1 MGCLVKES
9 LRELNM
15 TENSIK
21 NNTLSAAIPWII
33 GAVALL
39 ILPFI
44 FTGGGSI
51 TIMNQIGITIVLAMS
66 YNMLLGQGGM
76 LSFGHAVYMG
86 IGGFVAVHVMN
97 IVENEYLWLP
107 LPFLPLVG
115 GLVGLGFATI
125 IGSFSTRKA
134 GTVFAMIS
142 LGIGELIAAC
152 CIIITVFFGGE
163 EGISGDRTMAP
174 PTFGIEFI
182 TQKEVYFLIAFW
194 VLLSTFCMYLFT
206 QTPVGKMANAVRD
219 NPERAEFV
227 GYNMRWVRFVSFCAA
242 GFFAGV
248 SGALFAINYEI
259 LTEQNLN
266 LNMSF
271 QVLLATYIGGVGF
284 FLGPI
289 FGAILFTLLQT
300 VIGLQT
306 DLWALYTGIVFILMV
321 MFLPTGLTGL
331 FAMHIIPIQLGRF
344 GMLIRPYSK
353 IFVPGLAFVVGTIAL
368 IELVNHVRHHGE
380 EQFMTLFWI
389 EFDTTSFVPWVLFI
403 LLTAFGFFLARVL
416 AKEVAEAWGDATF
429 VEGERR

>member
-1 MGCLVKES
+1 MSSKKMKQSVFPSVVPWLAA
-9 LRELNM
+9 
-15 TENSIK
+15 
-21 NNTLSAAIPWII
+21 AAI
-33 GAVALL
+33 L
-39 ILPFI
+39 IVLPYI

-86 IGGFVAVHVMN
+86 IDGFVAVHVMN
-97 IVENEYLWLP
+97 LVENEYMWLP

-125 IGSFSTRKA
+125 VGSFSTRKA

-182 TQKEVYFLIAFW
+182 SQKEVYFLIAFW
-194 VLLSTFCMYLFT
+194 VLLSIFVMYLFT

-227 GYNMRWVRFVSFCAA
+227 GYSQRWVRFVSFCGA

-248 SGALFAINYEI
+248 AGALFAINYEI

-266 LNMSF
+266 TVMSF

-284 FLGPI
+284 FLGPV
-289 FGAILFTLLQT
+289 FGAISFTILQT

-306 DLWALYTGIVFILMV
+306 DLWALYTGIVFVLMV
-321 MFLPTGLTGL
+321 MFVPTGLTGL
-331 FAMHIIPIQLGRF
+331 FAMHLIPIQLGRF
-344 GMLIRPYSK
+344 GMLIKPYAK
-353 IFVPGLAFVVGTIAL
+353 IFVPGLAFIVGAIAL
-368 IELVNHVRHHGE
+368 IELINHIRHHGE

-389 EFDTTSFVPWVLFI
+389 EFDTTSFMPWVLF
-403 LLTAFGFFLARVL
+403 LLMTVVGFYISRIFAR
-416 AKEVAEAWGDATF
+416 EVAEAWGEATF

>member
-1 MGCLVKES
+1 MANG
-9 LRELNM
+9 
-15 TENSIK
+15 T
-21 NNTLSAAIPWII
+21 NNTMSMSSVLPWII
-33 GAVALL
+33 AAIALA
-39 ILPFI
+39 ILPFV

-86 IGGFVAVHVMN
+86 LGGFVAVHVMN
-97 IVENEYLWLP
+97 IVEYQEIWLP

-182 TQKEVYFLIAFW
+182 SQKEVYFLIAFW
-194 VLLSTFCMYLFT
+194 VLVSTFLMYLFT

-227 GYNMRWVRFVSFCAA
+227 GYSMRWVRFVSFCAA

-248 SGALFAINYEI
+248 AGGLFAINFEI
-259 LTEQNLN
+259 LTELNLN
-266 LNMSF
+266 LNASF
-271 QVLLATYIGGVGF
+271 TVLLATYIGGVGF

-289 FGAILFTLLQT
+289 VGAILFTLLQT
-300 VIGLQT
+300 VIGLKT
-306 DLWALYTGIVFILMV
+306 DLWALYTGIVFILTV
-321 MFLPTGLTGL
+321 MFLPAGITGF
-331 FAMHIIPIQLGRF
+331 FAMHLVPWHLGRF
-344 GMLIRPYSK
+344 GMLLKPYAK
-353 IFVPGLAFVVGTIAL
+353 IFLPALMFVIGAVGLT
-368 IELVNHVRHHGE
+368 ELVNHSRHHGDE
-380 EQFMTLFWI
+380 VLMSLFWV
-389 EFDTTSFVPWVLFI
+389 EFNTKSAVPYIVFV
-403 LLTAFGFFLARVL
+403 LLTAVGFWFSRFFAT
-416 AKEVAEAWGDATF
+416 EVKEAWGNATF
-429 VEGERR
+429 VEGQRG

>member
-1 MGCLVKES
+1 MANG
-9 LRELNM
+9 
-15 TENSIK
+15 T
-21 NNTLSAAIPWII
+21 NNTMSMSSVLPWII
-33 GAVALL
+33 AAIALV
-39 ILPFI
+39 ILPFV

-86 IGGFVAVHVMN
+86 LGGFVAVHVMN
-97 IVENEYLWLP
+97 IVEYQEIWLP

-182 TQKEVYFLIAFW
+182 SQKEVYFLIAFW
-194 VLLSTFCMYLFT
+194 VLVSTFLMYLFT

-227 GYNMRWVRFVSFCAA
+227 GYSMRWVRFVSFCAA

-248 SGALFAINYEI
+248 AGGLFAINFEI
-259 LTEQNLN
+259 LTELNLN
-266 LNMSF
+266 LNASF
-271 QVLLATYIGGVGF
+271 TVLLATYIGGVGF

-289 FGAILFTLLQT
+289 VGAILFTLLQT
-300 VIGLQT
+300 VIGLKT
-306 DLWALYTGIVFILMV
+306 DLWALYTGVVFILTV
-321 MFLPTGLTGL
+321 MFLPAGLTGF
-331 FAMHIIPIQLGRF
+331 FAMHLVPWHLGRI
-344 GMLIRPYSK
+344 GMLLKPYAK
-353 IFVPGLAFVVGTIAL
+353 IFLPALMFVIGAVGLT
-368 IELVNHVRHHGE
+368 ELVNHARHHGDE
-380 EQFMTLFWI
+380 VLMTLFWV
-389 EFDTTSFVPWVLFI
+389 EFNTKSAVPYIVLV
-403 LLTAFGFFLARVL
+403 LLTAVGFWFSRLFAR
-416 AKEVAEAWGDATF
+416 EVKEAWGDATF
-429 VEGERR
+429 VEGQGR

>member
-1 MGCLVKES
+1 MANG
-9 LRELNM
+9 
-15 TENSIK
+15 T
-21 NNTLSAAIPWII
+21 NNTMSMSSVLPWII
-33 GAVALL
+33 AAIALV
-39 ILPFI
+39 ILPFV

-86 IGGFVAVHVMN
+86 LGGFVAVHVMN
-97 IVENEYLWLP
+97 IVEYQEIWLP

-182 TQKEVYFLIAFW
+182 SQKEVYFLIAFW
-194 VLLSTFCMYLFT
+194 VLVSTLLMYLFT

-227 GYNMRWVRFVSFCAA
+227 GYSMRWVRFVSFCAA

-248 SGALFAINYEI
+248 AGGLFAINFEI
-259 LTEQNLN
+259 LTELNLN
-266 LNMSF
+266 LNASF
-271 QVLLATYIGGVGF
+271 TVLLATYIGGVGF

-289 FGAILFTLLQT
+289 VGAILFTLLQT
-300 VIGLQT
+300 VIGLKT
-306 DLWALYTGIVFILMV
+306 DLWALYTGVVFILTV
-321 MFLPTGLTGL
+321 MYLPAGITGF
-331 FAMHIIPIQLGRF
+331 FAMHLVPWHLGRF
-344 GMLIRPYSK
+344 GMLLKPYAK
-353 IFVPGLAFVVGTIAL
+353 IFLPALMFVIGAVGLT
-368 IELVNHVRHHGE
+368 ELVNHSRHHGDE
-380 EQFMTLFWI
+380 VLMSLFWV
-389 EFDTTSFVPWVLFI
+389 EFNTKSAVPYIVLV
-403 LLTAFGFFLARVL
+403 LLTAVGFWFSRLFAR
-416 AKEVAEAWGDATF
+416 EVKEAWGDATF
-429 VEGERR
+429 VEGQGR

>member
-9 LRELNM
+9 LRELKM

-353 IFVPGLAFVVGTIAL
+353 IFVPGLAFVLGAIAL

-389 EFDTTSFVPWVLFI
+389 EFDTTSFVPWGLFI
-403 LLTAFGFFLARVL
+403 LLTVFGFFFARIF
-416 AKEVAEAWGDATF
+416 AKEVAEAWGEATF

>member
-9 LRELNM
+9 LRESSM

-344 GMLIRPYSK
+344 SMLIRPYSK
-353 IFVPGLAFVVGTIAL
+353 IFVPGLAFVIGTIAL
-368 IELVNHVRHHGE
+368 IEVVNHVRHHGV
-380 EQFMTLFWI
+380 EQFMTLFWV
-389 EFDTTSFVPWVLFI
+389 EFDTTSFVPWVLFV
-403 LLTAFGFFLARVL
+403 LLTTFGFFLARVF
-416 AKEVAEAWGDATF
+416 AKEVAEAWGEATF

>member
-1 MGCLVKES
+1 MQKSALTPA
-9 LRELNM
+9 LPWILA
-15 TENSIK
+15 
-21 NNTLSAAIPWII
+21 AAILF
-33 GAVALL
+33 V
-39 ILPFI
+39 LPFI

-97 IVENEYLWLP
+97 LVENEYMWLP

-227 GYNMRWVRFVSFCAA
+227 GYSQRWVRYVSFCAA

-248 SGALFAINYEI
+248 AGALFAINYEI

-306 DLWALYTGIVFILMV
+306 DLWALYTGLVFILMV
-321 MFLPTGLTGL
+321 MFLPAGLTGL
-331 FAMHIIPIQLGRF
+331 FAMHMIPIQLGRV
-344 GMLIRPYSK
+344 GMLIKPYSK
-353 IFVPGLAFVVGTIAL
+353 IFLPGLAFIVGIIAL
-368 IELVNHVRHHGE
+368 IELINHVRHHGE
-380 EQFMTLFWI
+380 EQFMTLFWV
-389 EFDTTSFVPWVLFI
+389 EFDTTSFVPWVLFALMTI
-403 LLTAFGFFLARVL
+403 VGFYISRIF
-416 AKEVAEAWGDATF
+416 AKEVAEAWGEATF

>member
-1 MGCLVKES
+1 MANG
-9 LRELNM
+9 
-15 TENSIK
+15 TH
-21 NNTLSAAIPWII
+21 NTMSMSSVLPWII
-33 GAVALL
+33 AAIALV
-39 ILPFI
+39 ILPFV

-86 IGGFVAVHVMN
+86 LGGFVAVHVMN
-97 IVENEYLWLP
+97 IVEYQEIWLP

-182 TQKEVYFLIAFW
+182 SQKEVYFLIAFW
-194 VLLSTFCMYLFT
+194 VLVSTFLMYLFT

-227 GYNMRWVRFVSFCAA
+227 GYSMRWVRFVSFCAA
-242 GFFAGV
+242 GFFAGIA
-248 SGALFAINYEI
+248 GGLFAINFEI
-259 LTEQNLN
+259 LTELNLN
-266 LNMSF
+266 LNASF
-271 QVLLATYIGGVGF
+271 TVLLATYIGGVGF

-289 FGAILFTLLQT
+289 VGAILFTLLQT
-300 VIGLQT
+300 VIGLKT
-306 DLWALYTGIVFILMV
+306 DLWALYTGVVFILTV
-321 MFLPTGLTGL
+321 MFLPAGITGF
-331 FAMHIIPIQLGRF
+331 FAMHLVPWHLGRF
-344 GMLIRPYSK
+344 GMLLKPYAK
-353 IFVPGLAFVVGTIAL
+353 IFLPALMFVIGAVGLT
-368 IELVNHVRHHGE
+368 ELVNHSRHHGDE
-380 EQFMTLFWI
+380 VLMTLFWV
-389 EFDTTSFVPWVLFI
+389 EFNTKSAVPYIVLV
-403 LLTAFGFFLARVL
+403 LLTAVGFWFSRLFAR
-416 AKEVAEAWGDATF
+416 EVKEAWGDATF
-429 VEGERR
+429 VEGQGR

>member
-1 MGCLVKES
+1 MANG
-9 LRELNM
+9 
-15 TENSIK
+15 T
-21 NNTLSAAIPWII
+21 NNTMSMSSVLPWII
-33 GAVALL
+33 AAIALV

-86 IGGFVAVHVMN
+86 LGGFVAVHVMN
-97 IVENEYLWLP
+97 IVEYQEIWLP

-182 TQKEVYFLIAFW
+182 SQKEVYFLIAFW
-194 VLLSTFCMYLFT
+194 VLVSTFLMYLFT

-227 GYNMRWVRFVSFCAA
+227 GYSMRWVRFVSFCAA

-248 SGALFAINYEI
+248 AGGLFAINFEI
-259 LTEQNLN
+259 LTELNLN
-266 LNMSF
+266 LNASF
-271 QVLLATYIGGVGF
+271 TVLLATYIGGVGF

-289 FGAILFTLLQT
+289 VGAILFTLLQT
-300 VIGLQT
+300 VIGLKT
-306 DLWALYTGIVFILMV
+306 DLWALYTGVVFILTV
-321 MFLPTGLTGL
+321 MFLPAGITGF
-331 FAMHIIPIQLGRF
+331 FAMHLVPWHLGRF
-344 GMLIRPYSK
+344 GMLLKPYAK
-353 IFVPGLAFVVGTIAL
+353 IFLPALMFVIGAVGLT
-368 IELVNHVRHHGE
+368 ELVNHSRHHGDE
-380 EQFMTLFWI
+380 VLMTLFWV
-389 EFDTTSFVPWVLFI
+389 EFNTKSAVPYIVLV
-403 LLTAFGFFLARVL
+403 LLTAVGFWFSRLFAR
-416 AKEVAEAWGDATF
+416 EVKEAWGDATF
-429 VEGERR
+429 VEGQGR

>member
-1 MGCLVKES
+1 MANG
-9 LRELNM
+9 
-15 TENSIK
+15 T
-21 NNTLSAAIPWII
+21 NNTMSMSSVLPWII
-33 GAVALL
+33 AAIALV
-39 ILPFI
+39 ILPFV

-86 IGGFVAVHVMN
+86 LGGFVAVHVMN
-97 IVENEYLWLP
+97 IVEYQEIWLP

-182 TQKEVYFLIAFW
+182 SQKEVYFLIAFW
-194 VLLSTFCMYLFT
+194 VLVSTFLMYLFT

-227 GYNMRWVRFVSFCAA
+227 GYSMRWVRFVSFCAA
-242 GFFAGV
+242 GFFAGIA
-248 SGALFAINYEI
+248 GGLFAINFEI
-259 LTEQNLN
+259 LTELNLN
-266 LNMSF
+266 LNASF
-271 QVLLATYIGGVGF
+271 TVLLATYIGGVGF

-289 FGAILFTLLQT
+289 VGAILFTLLQT
-300 VIGLQT
+300 VIGLKT
-306 DLWALYTGIVFILMV
+306 DLWALYTGIVFILTV
-321 MFLPTGLTGL
+321 MFLPAGLTGF
-331 FAMHIIPIQLGRF
+331 FAMHLVPWHLGRF
-344 GMLIRPYSK
+344 GMLLKPYAK
-353 IFVPGLAFVVGTIAL
+353 IFLPALMFVIGAVGLT
-368 IELVNHVRHHGE
+368 ELVNHSRHHGDE
-380 EQFMTLFWI
+380 VLMTLFWV
-389 EFDTTSFVPWVLFI
+389 EFNTKSAVPYIVFV
-403 LLTAFGFFLARVL
+403 LLTAVGFWFSRLFAR
-416 AKEVAEAWGDATF
+416 EVKEAWGDATF
-429 VEGERR
+429 VDGQGR

>member
-1 MGCLVKES
+1 MANG
-9 LRELNM
+9 
-15 TENSIK
+15 T
-21 NNTLSAAIPWII
+21 NNTMSMSSVLPWII
-33 GAVALL
+33 AAIALV
-39 ILPFI
+39 ILPFV

-86 IGGFVAVHVMN
+86 LGGFVAVHVMN
-97 IVENEYLWLP
+97 IVEYQEIWLP

-182 TQKEVYFLIAFW
+182 SQKEVYFLIAFW
-194 VLLSTFCMYLFT
+194 VLVSTFLMYLFT

-227 GYNMRWVRFVSFCAA
+227 GYSMRWVRFVSFCAA

-248 SGALFAINYEI
+248 AGGLFAINFEI
-259 LTEQNLN
+259 LTELNLN
-266 LNMSF
+266 LNASF
-271 QVLLATYIGGVGF
+271 TVLLATYIGGVGF

-289 FGAILFTLLQT
+289 VGAILFTLLQT
-300 VIGLQT
+300 VIGLKT
-306 DLWALYTGIVFILMV
+306 DLWALYTGVVFILTV
-321 MFLPTGLTGL
+321 MFLPAGITGF
-331 FAMHIIPIQLGRF
+331 FAMHLVPWHLGRF
-344 GMLIRPYSK
+344 GMLLKPYAK
-353 IFVPGLAFVVGTIAL
+353 IFLPALMFVIGAVGLT
-368 IELVNHVRHHGE
+368 ELVNHSRHHGDE
-380 EQFMTLFWI
+380 VLMTLFWV
-389 EFDTTSFVPWVLFI
+389 EFNTKSAVPYIALV
-403 LLTAFGFFLARVL
+403 LLTAVGFWFSRLFAR
-416 AKEVAEAWGDATF
+416 EVKEAWGNATF
-429 VEGERR
+429 VEGQGR

>member
-1 MGCLVKES
+1 MANG
-9 LRELNM
+9 
-15 TENSIK
+15 T
-21 NNTLSAAIPWII
+21 NNTMSMSSVLPWII
-33 GAVALL
+33 AAIALV
-39 ILPFI
+39 ILPFV

-86 IGGFVAVHVMN
+86 LGGFVAVHVMN
-97 IVENEYLWLP
+97 IVEYQEIWLP

-182 TQKEVYFLIAFW
+182 SQKEVYFLIAFW
-194 VLLSTFCMYLFT
+194 VLVSTLLMYLFT

-227 GYNMRWVRFVSFCAA
+227 GYSMRWVRFVSFCAA

-248 SGALFAINYEI
+248 AGGLFAINFEI
-259 LTEQNLN
+259 LTELNLN
-266 LNMSF
+266 LNASF
-271 QVLLATYIGGVGF
+271 TVLLATYIGGVGF

-289 FGAILFTLLQT
+289 VGAILFTLLQT
-300 VIGLQT
+300 VIGLKT
-306 DLWALYTGIVFILMV
+306 DLWALYTGIVFILTV
-321 MFLPTGLTGL
+321 MFLPAGITGF
-331 FAMHIIPIQLGRF
+331 FAMHLVPWHLGRF
-344 GMLIRPYSK
+344 GMLLKPYAK
-353 IFVPGLAFVVGTIAL
+353 IFLPALMFVIGAVGLT
-368 IELVNHVRHHGE
+368 ELVNHSRHHGDE
-380 EQFMTLFWI
+380 VLMSLFWV
-389 EFDTTSFVPWVLFI
+389 EFNTKSAVPYIVLV
-403 LLTAFGFFLARVL
+403 LLTAVGFWFSRLFAR
-416 AKEVAEAWGDATF
+416 EVKEAWGDATF
-429 VEGERR
+429 VEGQGR

>member
-1 MGCLVKES
+1 MDYLENER
-9 LRELNM
+9 LREPIMN
-15 TENSIK
+15 NSAMQK
-21 NNTLSAAIPWII
+21 SALYSAMPWIVA
-33 GAVALL
+33 AVIL
-39 ILPFI
+39 IIMPYI

-97 IVENEYLWLP
+97 LVENEYMWLP

-174 PTFGIEFI
+174 PTFGVEFI
-182 TQKEVYFLIAFW
+182 SQKEVYFLIAFW
-194 VLLSTFCMYLFT
+194 VLLSTFVMYLFT

-227 GYNMRWVRFVSFCAA
+227 GYSQRWVRFVSFCAA

-248 SGALFAINYEI
+248 AGALFAINYEI

-306 DLWALYTGIVFILMV
+306 DLWALYTGLVFILMV
-321 MFLPTGLTGL
+321 MFLPAGLTGL
-331 FAMHIIPIQLGRF
+331 FAMHMIPIQLGRF
-344 GMLIRPYSK
+344 GMLIKPYSK
-353 IFVPGLAFVVGTIAL
+353 IFLPGLAFVIGIIAL
-368 IELVNHVRHHGE
+368 IELINHVRHHGE
-380 EQFMTLFWI
+380 EQFMTLFWV
-389 EFDTTSFVPWVLFI
+389 EFDTTSFLPWALFA
-403 LLTAFGFFLARVL
+403 LMTFVGFYISRIF
-416 AKEVAEAWGDATF
+416 AKEVAEAWGEATF

>member
-1 MGCLVKES
+1 MNDNAMQKS
-9 LRELNM
+9 A
-15 TENSIK
+15 
-21 NNTLSAAIPWII
+21 LSPAMPWILAAAI
-33 GAVALL
+33 L
-39 ILPFI
+39 IVLPFI

-97 IVENEYLWLP
+97 LVENEYMWLP

-227 GYNMRWVRFVSFCAA
+227 GYSQRWVRYVSFCAA

-248 SGALFAINYEI
+248 AGALFAINYEI

-306 DLWALYTGIVFILMV
+306 DLWALYTGLVFILMV
-321 MFLPTGLTGL
+321 MFLPAGLTGL
-331 FAMHIIPIQLGRF
+331 FAMHMIPIQLGRA
-344 GMLIRPYSK
+344 GMLIKPYSK
-353 IFVPGLAFVVGTIAL
+353 IFLPGLAFVIGIIAL
-368 IELVNHVRHHGE
+368 IELINHVRHHGE
-380 EQFMTLFWI
+380 EQFMTLFWV
-389 EFDTTSFVPWVLFI
+389 EFDTTSFVPWVLFALMTI
-403 LLTAFGFFLARVL
+403 VGFYISRIF
-416 AKEVAEAWGDATF
+416 AKEVAEAWGEATF

>member
-1 MGCLVKES
+1 MANG
-9 LRELNM
+9 
-15 TENSIK
+15 T
-21 NNTLSAAIPWII
+21 NNTMSMSSVLPWII
-33 GAVALL
+33 AAIALV
-39 ILPFI
+39 ILPFV

-86 IGGFVAVHVMN
+86 LGGFVAVHVMN
-97 IVENEYLWLP
+97 IVEYQEIWLP

-174 PTFGIEFI
+174 PTFGVEFI
-182 TQKEVYFLIAFW
+182 SQKEVYFLIAFW
-194 VLLSTFCMYLFT
+194 VLVSTLLMYLFT

-227 GYNMRWVRFVSFCAA
+227 GYSMRWVRFVSFCAA
-242 GFFAGV
+242 GFFAGIA
-248 SGALFAINYEI
+248 GGLFAINFEI
-259 LTEQNLN
+259 LTELNLN
-266 LNMSF
+266 LNASF
-271 QVLLATYIGGVGF
+271 TVLLATYIGGVGF

-289 FGAILFTLLQT
+289 VGAILFTLLQT
-300 VIGLQT
+300 VIGLKT
-306 DLWALYTGIVFILMV
+306 DLWALYTGIVFILTV
-321 MFLPTGLTGL
+321 MFLPAGLTGF
-331 FAMHIIPIQLGRF
+331 FAMHLVPWHLGRF
-344 GMLIRPYSK
+344 GMLLKPYAK
-353 IFVPGLAFVVGTIAL
+353 IFLPALMFVIGAVGLT
-368 IELVNHVRHHGE
+368 ELVNHSRHHGDE
-380 EQFMTLFWI
+380 VLMTLFWV
-389 EFDTTSFVPWVLFI
+389 EFNTKSQVVFCIFMTTINFSITRKTFNFIQRLKHLSVSSFKYS
-403 LLTAFGFFLARVL
+403 TAS
-416 AKEVAEAWGDATF
+416 
-429 VEGERR
+429 

>member
-1 MGCLVKES
+1 MNDNAMQK
-9 LRELNM
+9 
-15 TENSIK
+15 
-21 NNTLSAAIPWII
+21 SAMSPAMPWII
-33 GAVALL
+33 AAAIL
-39 ILPFI
+39 IVLPFI

-97 IVENEYLWLP
+97 LVENEYMWLP

-227 GYNMRWVRFVSFCAA
+227 GYSQRWVRYVSFCAA

-248 SGALFAINYEI
+248 AGALFAINYEI

-306 DLWALYTGIVFILMV
+306 DLWALYTGLVFILMV
-321 MFLPTGLTGL
+321 MFLPAGLTGL
-331 FAMHIIPIQLGRF
+331 FAMHMIPIQLGRV
-344 GMLIRPYSK
+344 GMLIKPYSK
-353 IFVPGLAFVVGTIAL
+353 IFLPGLAFVLGIIAL
-368 IELVNHVRHHGE
+368 IELINHVRHHGE
-380 EQFMTLFWI
+380 EQFMTLFWV
-389 EFDTTSFVPWVLFI
+389 EFDTTSFVPWVLFA
-403 LLTAFGFFLARVL
+403 LMAVVGFYISRIF
-416 AKEVAEAWGDATF
+416 AKEVAEAWGEATF

>member
-1 MGCLVKES
+1 MANG
-9 LRELNM
+9 
-15 TENSIK
+15 T
-21 NNTLSAAIPWII
+21 NNTMSMSSVLPWII
-33 GAVALL
+33 AAIALV
-39 ILPFI
+39 ILPFV

-86 IGGFVAVHVMN
+86 LGGFVAVHVMN
-97 IVENEYLWLP
+97 IVEYQEIWLP

-182 TQKEVYFLIAFW
+182 SQKEVYFLIAFW
-194 VLLSTFCMYLFT
+194 VLISTFLMYLFT

-227 GYNMRWVRFVSFCAA
+227 GYSMRWVRFVSFCAA

-248 SGALFAINYEI
+248 AGGLFAINFEI
-259 LTEQNLN
+259 LTELNLN
-266 LNMSF
+266 LNASF
-271 QVLLATYIGGVGF
+271 TVLLATYIGGVGF

-289 FGAILFTLLQT
+289 VGAILFTLLQT
-300 VIGLQT
+300 VIGLKT
-306 DLWALYTGIVFILMV
+306 DLWALYTGVVFILTV
-321 MFLPTGLTGL
+321 MFLPAGITGF
-331 FAMHIIPIQLGRF
+331 FAMHLVPWHLGRF
-344 GMLIRPYSK
+344 GMLLKPYAK
-353 IFVPGLAFVVGTIAL
+353 IFLPALMFVIGAVGLT
-368 IELVNHVRHHGE
+368 ELVNHSRHHGDE
-380 EQFMTLFWI
+380 VLMTLFWV
-389 EFDTTSFVPWVLFI
+389 EFNTKSAVPYIVLV
-403 LLTAFGFFLARVL
+403 LLTAVGFWFSRLFAR
-416 AKEVAEAWGDATF
+416 EVKEAWGDATF
-429 VEGERR
+429 VEGQGR

>member
-1 MGCLVKES
+1 MANG
-9 LRELNM
+9 
-15 TENSIK
+15 TH
-21 NNTLSAAIPWII
+21 NTMSMSSVLPWLIAAI
-33 GAVALL
+33 ALV
-39 ILPFI
+39 ILPFV

-86 IGGFVAVHVMN
+86 LGGFVAVHVMN
-97 IVENEYLWLP
+97 IVEYQEIWLP

-182 TQKEVYFLIAFW
+182 SQKEVYFLIAFW
-194 VLLSTFCMYLFT
+194 VLVSTFLMYLFT

-227 GYNMRWVRFVSFCAA
+227 GYSMRWVRFVSFCAA

-248 SGALFAINYEI
+248 AGGLFAINFEI
-259 LTEQNLN
+259 LTELNLN
-266 LNMSF
+266 LNASF
-271 QVLLATYIGGVGF
+271 TVLLATYIGGVGF

-289 FGAILFTLLQT
+289 VGAILFTLLQT
-300 VIGLQT
+300 VIGLKT
-306 DLWALYTGIVFILMV
+306 DLWALYTGVVFILTV
-321 MFLPTGLTGL
+321 MFLPAGITGF
-331 FAMHIIPIQLGRF
+331 FAMHLVPWHLGRF
-344 GMLIRPYSK
+344 GMLLKPYAK
-353 IFVPGLAFVVGTIAL
+353 IFLPALMFVIGAVGLT
-368 IELVNHVRHHGE
+368 ELVNHSRHHGDE
-380 EQFMTLFWI
+380 VLMTLFWV
-389 EFDTTSFVPWVLFI
+389 EFNTKSAVPYIVLV
-403 LLTAFGFFLARVL
+403 LLTAVGFWFSRLFAR
-416 AKEVAEAWGDATF
+416 EVKEAWGDATF
-429 VEGERR
+429 VEGQGR

>member
-1 MGCLVKES
+1 MANE
-9 LRELNM
+9 
-15 TENSIK
+15 T
-21 NNTLSAAIPWII
+21 NNTKSMSSVLPWII
-33 GAVALL
+33 AAIVLC

-86 IGGFVAVHVMN
+86 LGGFVAVHVMN
-97 IVENEYLWLP
+97 IVEYQEIWLP

-182 TQKEVYFLIAFW
+182 SQKEVYFLIAFW
-194 VLLSTFCMYLFT
+194 VLVSTFLMYLFT

-227 GYNMRWVRFVSFCAA
+227 GYSMRWVRFVSFCAA
-242 GFFAGV
+242 GFFAGIA
-248 SGALFAINYEI
+248 GGLFAINFEI
-259 LTEQNLN
+259 LTELNLN
-266 LNMSF
+266 LNASF
-271 QVLLATYIGGVGF
+271 TVLLATYIGGVGF

-289 FGAILFTLLQT
+289 VGAILFTLLQT
-300 VIGLQT
+300 VIGLKT
-306 DLWALYTGIVFILMV
+306 DLWALYTGIVFILTV
-321 MFLPTGLTGL
+321 MFLPAGITGF
-331 FAMHIIPIQLGRF
+331 FAMHLVPWRLGRL
-344 GMLIRPYSK
+344 GMLLKPYSK
-353 IFVPGLAFVVGTIAL
+353 IFLPGLIFVIGAVGLTEL
-368 IELVNHVRHHGE
+368 INHTRHHGDE
-380 EQFMTLFWI
+380 VFMSLFWV
-389 EFDTTSFVPWVLFI
+389 EFNTKSAVPYTVFV
-403 LLTAFGFFLARVL
+403 LLTAVGFWFLRLFAG
-416 AKEVAEAWGDATF
+416 EVKEAWGNATF
-429 VEGERR
+429 VEGQGR

>member
-1 MGCLVKES
+1 MNDNAMQK
-9 LRELNM
+9 
-15 TENSIK
+15 
-21 NNTLSAAIPWII
+21 SAMSPAMPWII
-33 GAVALL
+33 AAAIL
-39 ILPFI
+39 IVLPFI

-97 IVENEYLWLP
+97 LVENEYMWLP

-227 GYNMRWVRFVSFCAA
+227 GYSQRWVRYVSFCAA

-248 SGALFAINYEI
+248 AGALFAINYEI

-306 DLWALYTGIVFILMV
+306 DLWALYTGLVFILMV
-321 MFLPTGLTGL
+321 MFLPAGLTGL
-331 FAMHIIPIQLGRF
+331 FAMHMIPIQLGRV
-344 GMLIRPYSK
+344 GMLIKPYSK
-353 IFVPGLAFVVGTIAL
+353 IFLPGLAFVLGIIAL
-368 IELVNHVRHHGE
+368 IELINHVRHHGE
-380 EQFMTLFWI
+380 EQFMTLFWV
-389 EFDTTSFVPWVLFI
+389 EFDTTSFVPWVLFALMTI
-403 LLTAFGFFLARVL
+403 VGFYISRIF
-416 AKEVAEAWGDATF
+416 AKEVAEAWGEATF

>member
-1 MGCLVKES
+1 MDCSVNER
-9 LRELNM
+9 LRGYNM
-15 TENSIK
+15 
-21 NNTLSAAIPWII
+21 NNNAMQKSALSPAMPWII
-33 GAVALL
+33 AAAILI
-39 ILPFI
+39 ILPYI

-227 GYNMRWVRFVSFCAA
+227 GYSMRWVRFVSFCAA

-248 SGALFAINYEI
+248 AGALFAINYEI

-321 MFLPTGLTGL
+321 MFLPAGLTGF
-331 FAMHIIPIQLGRF
+331 FAMHLIPIQLGRF
-344 GMLIRPYSK
+344 GMLIKPYSK
-353 IFVPGLAFVVGTIAL
+353 IFIPGLAFVIGTIAL
-368 IELVNHVRHHGE
+368 IELINHVRHHGE
-380 EQFMTLFWI
+380 EQFMTLFWV
-389 EFDTTSFVPWVLFI
+389 EFDTTSFVPWVLF
-403 LLTAFGFFLARVL
+403 LLMTVVGFYISRIF
-416 AKEVAEAWGDATF
+416 AKEVAEAWGEATF

>member
-1 MGCLVKES
+1 MANG
-9 LRELNM
+9 
-15 TENSIK
+15 T
-21 NNTLSAAIPWII
+21 NNTMSMSSVLPWII
-33 GAVALL
+33 AAIALV
-39 ILPFI
+39 ILPFV

-86 IGGFVAVHVMN
+86 LGGFVAVHVMN
-97 IVENEYLWLP
+97 IVEYQEIWLP

-182 TQKEVYFLIAFW
+182 SQKEVYFLIAFW
-194 VLLSTFCMYLFT
+194 VLVSTFLMYLFT

-227 GYNMRWVRFVSFCAA
+227 GYSMRWVRFVSFCAA

-248 SGALFAINYEI
+248 AGGLFAINFEI
-259 LTEQNLN
+259 LTELNLN
-266 LNMSF
+266 LNASF
-271 QVLLATYIGGVGF
+271 TVLLATYIGGVGF

-289 FGAILFTLLQT
+289 VGAILFTLLQT
-300 VIGLQT
+300 VIGLKT
-306 DLWALYTGIVFILMV
+306 DLWALYTGIVFILTV
-321 MFLPTGLTGL
+321 MFLPAGITGF
-331 FAMHIIPIQLGRF
+331 FAMHLVPWHLGRF
-344 GMLIRPYSK
+344 GMLLKPYAK
-353 IFVPGLAFVVGTIAL
+353 IFLPALMFVIGAVGLT
-368 IELVNHVRHHGE
+368 ELVNHSRHHGDE
-380 EQFMTLFWI
+380 VLMTLFWV
-389 EFDTTSFVPWVLFI
+389 EFNTKSAVPYIVLV
-403 LLTAFGFFLARVL
+403 LLTAVGFWFSRLFAR
-416 AKEVAEAWGDATF
+416 EVKEAWGDATF
-429 VEGERR
+429 VDGQGR

>member
-1 MGCLVKES
+1 M
-9 LRELNM
+9 N
-15 TENSIK
+15 NIIQK
-21 NNTLSAAIPWII
+21 NARSASGPGVVSAIILI
-33 GAVALL
+33 

-97 IVENEYLWLP
+97 IVENESLWLP
-107 LPFLPLVG
+107 LPLLPLVG

-194 VLLSTFCMYLFT
+194 VLISVFCMYLFT

-227 GYNMRWVRFVSFCAA
+227 GYSMRWVRFVSFCAA
-242 GFFAGV
+242 GFFAGIA
-248 SGALFAINYEI
+248 GALFAINYEI

-271 QVLLATYIGGVGF
+271 QVLLAAYIGGVGF

-289 FGAILFTLLQT
+289 VGAILFTLLQT

-306 DLWALYTGIVFILMV
+306 DLWALYTGIVFILIV
-321 MFLPTGLTGL
+321 MFMPAGLTGL
-331 FAMHIIPIQLGRF
+331 FAMHLIPMQLGRL
-344 GMLIRPYSK
+344 GMLVRPYAK
-353 IFVPGLAFVVGTIAL
+353 IFIPGLVFLIGTIAL
-368 IELVNHVRHHGE
+368 IELINHARHHGE
-380 EQFMTLFWI
+380 EQFMTLFWV
-389 EFDTTSFVPWVLFI
+389 EFDTTSIVPWALFALMTVL
-403 LLTAFGFFLARVL
+403 GFYIARIF
-416 AKEVAEAWGDATF
+416 AKEVAEAWGEATF

>member
-1 MGCLVKES
+1 MANG
-9 LRELNM
+9 
-15 TENSIK
+15 T
-21 NNTLSAAIPWII
+21 NNTMSMSSVLPWII
-33 GAVALL
+33 AAIALV
-39 ILPFI
+39 ILPFV

-86 IGGFVAVHVMN
+86 LGGFVAVHVMN
-97 IVENEYLWLP
+97 IVEYQEIWLP

-182 TQKEVYFLIAFW
+182 SQKEVYFLIAFW
-194 VLLSTFCMYLFT
+194 VLVSTFLMYLFT

-227 GYNMRWVRFVSFCAA
+227 GYSMRWVRFVSFCAA

-248 SGALFAINYEI
+248 AGGLFAINFEI
-259 LTEQNLN
+259 LTELNLN
-266 LNMSF
+266 LNASF
-271 QVLLATYIGGVGF
+271 TVLLATYIGGVGF

-289 FGAILFTLLQT
+289 VGAILFTLLQT
-300 VIGLQT
+300 VIGLKT
-306 DLWALYTGIVFILMV
+306 DLWALYTGVVFILTV
-321 MFLPTGLTGL
+321 MFLPAGITGF
-331 FAMHIIPIQLGRF
+331 FAMHLVPWHLGRF
-344 GMLIRPYSK
+344 GMLLKPYAK
-353 IFVPGLAFVVGTIAL
+353 IFLPALMFVIGAVGLT
-368 IELVNHVRHHGE
+368 ELVNHSRHHGDE
-380 EQFMTLFWI
+380 VLMTLFWV
-389 EFDTTSFVPWVLFI
+389 EFNTKSAVPYIVFV
-403 LLTAFGFFLARVL
+403 LLTAVGFWFSRLFAR
-416 AKEVAEAWGDATF
+416 EVKEAWGDATF
-429 VEGERR
+429 VEGQGR

>member
-1 MGCLVKES
+1 MANG
-9 LRELNM
+9 
-15 TENSIK
+15 T
-21 NNTLSAAIPWII
+21 NNTMPMSSVLTWII
-33 GAVALL
+33 AALVL
-39 ILPFI
+39 CILPFI

-86 IGGFVAVHVMN
+86 LGGFVAVHVMN
-97 IVENEYLWLP
+97 IVEYQEIWLP

-174 PTFGIEFI
+174 PTFGVEFI
-182 TQKEVYFLIAFW
+182 SQKEVYFLIAFW
-194 VLLSTFCMYLFT
+194 VLVSTFLMYLFT

-227 GYNMRWVRFVSFCAA
+227 GYSMRWVRFVSFCAA
-242 GFFAGV
+242 GFFAGIA
-248 SGALFAINYEI
+248 GGLFAINFEI
-259 LTEQNLN
+259 LTELNLN
-266 LNMSF
+266 LNASF
-271 QVLLATYIGGVGF
+271 TVLLATYIGGVGF

-289 FGAILFTLLQT
+289 VGAILFTLLQT
-300 VIGLQT
+300 VIGLKT
-306 DLWALYTGIVFILMV
+306 DLWALYTGIVFILTV
-321 MFLPTGLTGL
+321 MFLPAGITGF
-331 FAMHIIPIQLGRF
+331 FAMHLVPWHLGRV
-344 GMLIRPYSK
+344 GMLLKPYAK
-353 IFVPGLAFVVGTIAL
+353 IFLPGLMFVIGAVGLTEL
-368 IELVNHVRHHGE
+368 INHARHHGDE
-380 EQFMTLFWI
+380 VLMTLFWV
-389 EFDTTSFVPWVLFI
+389 EFNTKSVVPYIILI
-403 LLTAFGFFLARVL
+403 LLTAVGFWFSRLFAG
-416 AKEVAEAWGDATF
+416 EVKEAWGDATF
-429 VEGERR
+429 VEGQGR

>member
-1 MGCLVKES
+1 MANG
-9 LRELNM
+9 
-15 TENSIK
+15 T
-21 NNTLSAAIPWII
+21 NNTMSMSSVLPWII
-33 GAVALL
+33 AAIALV
-39 ILPFI
+39 ILPFV

-86 IGGFVAVHVMN
+86 LGGFVAVHVMN
-97 IVENEYLWLP
+97 IVEYQEIWLP

-182 TQKEVYFLIAFW
+182 SQKEVYFLIAFW
-194 VLLSTFCMYLFT
+194 VLISTLLMYLFT

-227 GYNMRWVRFVSFCAA
+227 GYSMRWVRFVSFCAA

-248 SGALFAINYEI
+248 AGGLFAINFEI
-259 LTEQNLN
+259 LTELNLN
-266 LNMSF
+266 LNASF
-271 QVLLATYIGGVGF
+271 TVLLATYIGGVGF

-289 FGAILFTLLQT
+289 VGAILFTLLQT
-300 VIGLQT
+300 VIGLKT
-306 DLWALYTGIVFILMV
+306 DLWALYTGIVFILTV
-321 MFLPTGLTGL
+321 MFLPAGITGF
-331 FAMHIIPIQLGRF
+331 FAMHLVPWHLGRF
-344 GMLIRPYSK
+344 GMLLKPYAK
-353 IFVPGLAFVVGTIAL
+353 IFLPALMFVIGAVGLT
-368 IELVNHVRHHGE
+368 ELVNHSRHHGDE
-380 EQFMTLFWI
+380 VLMTLFWV
-389 EFDTTSFVPWVLFI
+389 EFNTKSAVPYIVLV
-403 LLTAFGFFLARVL
+403 LLTAVGFWFSRLFAR
-416 AKEVAEAWGDATF
+416 EVKEAWGEATF
-429 VEGERR
+429 VEGQGR